1 MRVLVTGA
9 SGFIGSHLVA
19 RFLERKDE
27 VTACSRTVGEG
38 MTVVDMLSPQE
49 MFALLEETRPELVI
63 HCVGNANVGS
73 SFEDP
78 VRDVLSSAV
87 VLESLLSQIVK
98 AGFFGTRVL
107 FLSSAAVYGN
117 PESLPIR
124 EDAELDPLSPYA
136 VHKYMCE
143 LACDYYRRRNGLDV
157 RIARIF
163 SAYGPGLRKQLFWD
177 MARKYKATGRL
188 EMFGTGCESRDFI
201 YIDDLVHALELIA
214 LADPDADAVYNVA
227 SGREETVRVAA
238 EAFAKAVGRSAEIV
252 SFNGVV
258 RKGDPINWCAD
269 TGRIERLGFTPRHS
283 IESGIAEYA
292 AWAANELGIDIGGEH
307 KWAF

>member
-1 MRVLVTGA
+1 MRVLITGA
-9 SGFIGSHLVA
+9 SGFIGAHLVA
-19 RFLERKDE
+19 RFLERGDE
-27 VTACSRTVGEG
+27 VTACSRTVSER
-38 MTVVDMLSPQE
+38 MTAIDVLCPREV
-49 MFALLEETRPELVI
+49 FALLEETRPELVI

-78 VRDVLSSAV
+78 VGDILSSAV
-87 VLESLLSQIVK
+87 ALESLLSQTVK
-98 AGFFGTRVL
+98 AGLFGTRVL

-124 EDAELDPLSPYA
+124 EDAGLGPLSPYA
-136 VHKYMCE
+136 VHKRMCE
-143 LACDYYRRRNGLDV
+143 LTCDYYRRRNGLDV

-177 MARKYKATGRL
+177 MAKKYKATGRL
-188 EMFGTGCESRDFI
+188 EMFGTGHESRDFI
-201 YIDDLVHALELIA
+201 YIDDLVHALELVA
-214 LADPDADAVYNVA
+214 LANPDVDSVYNVA
-227 SGREETVRVAA
+227 SGREVTVRAVA

-258 RKGDPINWCAD
+258 RKGDPSNWRAD
-269 TGRIERLGFTPRHS
+269 TGRIERLGFTPRYS
-283 IESGIAEYA
+283 IESGIAEYV